1 MRGRTCESV
10 AIVGGGPAGSA
21 LAAHLARQGT
31 AVTLFARGKRPP
43 IIVGE
48 SLVPAVIPFLRE
60 LGVEEEVASFS
71 VFKPGAT
78 FIFSL
83 DSIVSFR
90 FEEALGARVRYSY
103 NVPRDRFDACLLEAA
118 ARSGA
123 RIVRSS
129 AGVEREGGDRVR
141 LTPETLERGGLAQ
154 QPDFIVDATGRTRLL
169 ARLLDL
175 PAHAGP
181 RNDVALHAHVA
192 GVPEVVAGN
201 VHTERLERGWSW
213 RIPLPGR
220 MSIGLVL
227 PREVVGKFGDA
238 PAEQFDNYLK
248 HDPVLR
254 AWSPGAE
261 RITPAV
267 KYDNYQLRSSRG
279 VGENWALVGDAFGF
293 VDPVFSSGMLI
304 GLDGARE
311 LARAIDRGS
320 PRAFQRF
327 ERRVNHSLSAW
338 HRIVDYFYDGRLFT
352 LIKVGEYVRHSIPG
366 RLLDPHFRRHFPRIV
381 TGEATNSR
389 YSTGLLDFMVK
400 YALAGNDPDELAVH

>member
-1 MRGRTCESV
+1 MGSRKIDSV

-21 LAAHLARQGT
+21 LATYLARQGKT
-31 AVTLFARGKRPP
+31 VTLFARGERPP

-60 LGVEEEVASFS
+60 LGVEEEVAGFS

-83 DSIVSFR
+83 DSNVSFR
-90 FEEALGARVRYSY
+90 FEEAVGAEVKYSY

-118 ARSGA
+118 DRSGA
-123 RIVRSS
+123 RIVRGS
-129 AGVEREGGDRVR
+129 AVVERDGPDRVC
-141 LTPETLERGGLAQ
+141 LAPKTLARAGLDA
-154 QPDFIVDATGRTRLL
+154 QPDFIVDATGRVRKF
-169 ARLLDL
+169 ANLLDV
-175 PAHAGP
+175 PAVAGP
-181 RNDVALHAHVA
+181 RKDAALHAHLS
-192 GVPEVVAGN
+192 GVPVVEEGN
-201 VHTERLERGWSW
+201 VHTERLDRGWSW

-227 PREVVGKFGDA
+227 PREVVAKFGDT
-238 PAEQFDNYLK
+238 PAEQFDNYLA
-248 HDPVLR
+248 HDSVLREWSPESERVTPVL
-254 AWSPGAE
+254 
-261 RITPAV
+261 
-267 KYDNYQLRSSRG
+267 KYDNYQLRSTRG

-304 GLDGARE
+304 GLQGARE

-320 PRAFQRF
+320 ERGFQRF
-327 ERRVNHSLSAW
+327 ERRVNHSLAAW
-338 HRIVDYFYDGRLFT
+338 QRIVDYFYDGRLFT
-352 LIKVGEYVRHSIPG
+352 LIKVGEFVRHTFPG
-366 RLLDPHFRRHFPRIV
+366 RIMDPHFRRHFPRVV

-400 YALAGNDPDELAVH
+400 YALAGNDPTELAVR